1 MAGSEAIADATA
13 TSAHEAQALPTRKPR
28 GRSPG
33 RPTRQKIEESNR
45 ELLDRALDLFLE
57 NGFERTTIQAITASV
72 GMAKRTVY
80 TRYGDKMALF
90 KAALMGAI
98 EDWIVPTERLR
109 AAEADDLEESLLQIG
124 KILVQNVLSPAGQKL
139 MRITNAESGRLPEIG
154 AYTSTAGTLPTIDY
168 LADFFTRRTPAPG
181 VAGEE
186 ARDVAEAFLYLVV
199 GGPANMVAWGN
210 TIGEAEVDRRTRL
223 SVRLFLHGLLDR

>member
-1 MAGSEAIADATA
+1 MNTSMAG
-13 TSAHEAQALPTRKPR
+13 HEALAGTQPRAEPRPPRKPR

-45 ELLDRALDLFLE
+45 ELLSRALDLFVE
-57 NGFERTTIQAITASV
+57 HGFERTTIQSITSSV

-90 KAALMGAI
+90 KAALMRAI
-98 EDWIVPTERLR
+98 EDWIVPTQRLR
-109 AAEADDLEESLLQIG
+109 EAETDDFEETLLQVG
-124 KILVQNVLSPAGQKL
+124 RILVRNVLSPAGQKL

-154 AYTSTAGTLPTIDY
+154 AYTFTAGTQPTIDY
-168 LADFFTRRTPAPG
+168 LSDLFVRRTPPPG
-181 VAGEE
+181 LAGQD
-186 ARDVAEAFLYLVV
+186 ARDAAEAFLYLVV

-210 TIGEAEVDRRTRL
+210 SLGEPEIERRTRL
-223 SVRLFLHGLLDR
+223 SVHLFLHGLLDR